1 MTPEQLNDQF
11 GIPQRL
17 RFETSNGGLTRA
29 IVTTP
34 QADAEIYLYGAQ
46 VTHFQPRDS
55 KPVLWMSQKAA
66 FTPGKPIR
74 GGVPI
79 CFPWFGPKAGDSSA
93 PMHGL
98 ARLTEWTVQ
107 SVSRTATSTDLTL
120 SLELLD
126 TYALTFTV
134 SVAQSLGMSLTV
146 RNITGQPVVF
156 EEALHTYFAVGD
168 IRQTTITGLE
178 NTRFFTLI
186 PEARTL
192 DQGNLPVAFSG
203 ETDRVY
209 LDTQSTCVI
218 HDPVWNRMIEVAKSG
233 SHSTVVW
240 NPWIAKAKAMP
251 DFGDEEWP
259 EMLCIETCNVKENAI
274 CLSPQESHTMR
285 AGITLV

>member
-17 RFETSNGGLTRA
+17 RFETGNGGLTRA

-233 SHSTVVW
+233 SRSTVVW